1 MRRIAVILCIAAVLT
16 LAGLYLPGRNVH
28 PTQAET
34 VTYAPTLVAYRIDPK
49 RSKFMVNADRTGLA
63 YFKGQS
69 HRIAVRDFS
78 GEASLTTDV
87 LNPASLSMTIKAN
100 SLEET
105 DPVFTPEQKK
115 IIKKELDGIVLES
128 EKYPEITFK
137 STDVTGTMKNGAFD
151 VKIGGDLTLHGVT
164 RHIVI
169 PAAVTL
175 NGDTMRA
182 TGEFELNRKKYGVN
196 ATNAFHGTVRVKHDL
211 KFIFDIIGERI

>member
-1 MRRIAVILCIAAVLT
+1 MRRIVFILCAVSVLT

-34 VTYAPTLVAYRIDPK
+34 VSSAPTLVRYTIDPQ

-63 YFKGQS
+63 YFKGHS

-87 LNPASLSMTIKAN
+87 LNPASLSMTIQAN

-128 EKYPEITFK
+128 AKYPEITFK
-137 STDVTGTMKNGAFD
+137 STDVTGTMKNGAYN

-164 RHIVI
+164 RHIVV
-169 PAAVTL
+169 PATVTVD
-175 NGDTMRA
+175 GDTMRA
-182 TGEFELNRKKYGVN
+182 TGEFEVNRKKYGVN
-196 ATNAFHGTVRVKHDL
+196 ATNAFYGMVRVKHDL
-211 KFIFDIIGERI
+211 KFIFDIIGHRI